1 MRRALATFA
10 VSVFV
15 GGFTCLVLLSAYVI
29 GKLYLSGHSKEPPWY
44 DTAASAVVFGGALA
58 AFGFML
64 WLGLRRKRAVPRPSA
79 SGEPRQFASGEPRRP
94 ER

>member
-15 GGFTCLVLLSAYVI
+15 GGFTCLVLLIGYVI
-29 GKLYLSGHSKEPPWY
+29 GKLYLSGHSREPSWY
-44 DTAASAVVFGGALA
+44 DTAATAVVFGGALA

-64 WLGLRRKRAVPRPSA
+64 WLGLRRKPAAPRRPA
-79 SGEPRQFASGEPRRP
+79 GGEPR
-94 ER
+94 

>member
-1 MRRALATFA
+1 MKRALATFA
-10 VSVFV
+10 ASAFV
-15 GGFTCLVLLSAYVI
+15 GAFTCLVLLIVYVI
-29 GKLYLSGHSKEPPWY
+29 GKLYLSGHSMEPPWY

-64 WLGLRRKRAVPRPSA
+64 WLGLRRNPAAAPRQRA
-79 SGEPRQFASGEPRRP
+79 SGELRRP